1 MHWLLTAIFGVAVL
15 IGGGMGYA
23 RARSGIS
30 LVSGIICGGL
40 LLYAAYLI
48 RDGRAYGIPTAAIV
62 SALLAMIFCLR
73 WMKTKKF
80 MPSGVLLILSLV
92 ELIILFALPK

>member
-1 MHWLLTAIFGVAVL
+1 MREAVTAVFGVLVIVGGV
-15 IGGGMGYA
+15 IGYTK
-23 RARSGIS
+23 ARSIVS
-30 LVSGIICGGL
+30 LVSGIGCGGL

-48 RDGRAYGIPTAAIV
+48 LGSRAYGIPIAAIV

-73 WMKTKKF
+73 WVKTKKF